1 MQDDSGSVR
10 PPVRPNRERTQAT
23 QAALLAAARA
33 LFVRK
38 GYADTGTPEI
48 VAAAQV
54 TRGALYHHFADK
66 AALFLAVARQA
77 ADEVAHEIERGST
90 AARTPLQALIDG
102 AEAYFAA
109 MAQAG
114 RARLLLLDAP
124 AVLDA
129 AQLLELSERAGAR
142 ALEAGVRAAWPAG
155 RPLDAATGRALTDLL
170 SAAFDRAALA
180 QARGEPAGAHRRAIE
195 LLLARLV
202 GRDEA
207 PTRPSPK
214 RRINS
219 KMAQHPASTK
229 RNQL

>member
-1 MQDDSGSVR
+1 MQDDLAPRGR
-10 PPVRPNRERTQAT
+10 APVRSNLERTQAT

-66 AALFLAVARQA
+66 AGLFLAVAQQA
-77 ADEVAHEIERGST
+77 ADEVATEIDRGSAR
-90 AARTPLQALIDG
+90 AATPLQALIDG

-109 MAQAG
+109 MARGG

-124 AVLDA
+124 AVLSA
-129 AQLLELSERAGAR
+129 ERVRQLSERAGAAELAQGLR
-142 ALEAGVRAAWPAG
+142 ELLAAPA
-155 RPLDAATGRALTDLL
+155 RPLAALPGEAELAALAAQL

-180 QARGEPAGAHRRAIE
+180 VARGEPGGAQRQALRRLLTGLAAGAGA
-195 LLLARLV
+195 A
-202 GRDEA
+202 GG
-207 PTRPSPK
+207 
-214 RRINS
+214 
-219 KMAQHPASTK
+219 
-229 RNQL
+229 

>member
-1 MQDDSGSVR
+1 MQDDLAPRGR
-10 PPVRPNRERTQAT
+10 APVRSNLERTQAT

-66 AALFLAVARQA
+66 AGLFLAVAQQA
-77 ADEVAHEIERGST
+77 ADEVATEIDRGSAR
-90 AARTPLQALIDG
+90 AATPLQALIDG

-109 MAQAG
+109 MARGG

-124 AVLDA
+124 AVLPA
-129 AQLLELSERAGAR
+129 GQLLDLSERAGAR
-142 ALEAGVRAAWPAG
+142 ALQAGLQAAWAAG
-155 RPLDAATGRALTDLL
+155 PSGALPDAELAALAALL

-180 QARGEPAGAHRRAIE
+180 IARGKPAAPYRQAMRR
-195 LLLARLV
+195 LLARLV
-202 GRDEA
+202 GAE
-207 PTRPSPK
+207 PT
-214 RRINS
+214 
-219 KMAQHPASTK
+219 ATG
-229 RNQL
+229 

>member
-1 MQDDSGSVR
+1 MQDDLAPRGR
-10 PPVRPNRERTQAT
+10 APVRSNLERTQAT

-66 AALFLAVARQA
+66 AGLFLAVAQQA
-77 ADEVAHEIERGST
+77 ADEVAAEIDRGSVR
-90 AARTPLQALIDG
+90 AATPLQALIDG

-109 MAQAG
+109 MARGG

-124 AVLDA
+124 AVLPA
-129 AQLLELSERAGAR
+129 GQLLDLSERAGAR
-142 ALEAGVRAAWPAG
+142 ALQAGLQAAWAAG
-155 RPLDAATGRALTDLL
+155 PSGALPDAELAALAALL

-180 QARGEPAGAHRRAIE
+180 IARGEPAAPYRQAMRR
-195 LLLARLV
+195 LLARLV
-202 GRDEA
+202 GAE
-207 PTRPSPK
+207 PT
-214 RRINS
+214 
-219 KMAQHPASTK
+219 ATG
-229 RNQL
+229 

>member
-1 MQDDSGSVR
+1 MQDDLAPRGR
-10 PPVRPNRERTQAT
+10 APVRSNLERTQAT

-66 AALFLAVARQA
+66 AGLFLAVAQQA
-77 ADEVAHEIERGST
+77 ADEVAAEIDRGSAR
-90 AARTPLQALIDG
+90 AATPLQALIDG

-109 MAQAG
+109 MARGG

-124 AVLDA
+124 AVLPA
-129 AQLLELSERAGAR
+129 GQLLALSERAGAR
-142 ALEAGVRAAWPAG
+142 ALQAGLQAAWAAG
-155 RPLDAATGRALTDLL
+155 PGGALPDAELAALAALL

-180 QARGEPAGAHRRAIE
+180 SARGEPAAPYRQAMRR
-195 LLLARLV
+195 LLARLV
-202 GRDEA
+202 GAE
-207 PTRPSPK
+207 PT
-214 RRINS
+214 
-219 KMAQHPASTK
+219 ATG
-229 RNQL
+229 